1 MAGMIGQPYLDP
13 AQLASV
19 TAIRSAITRL
29 RMLDFI
35 GPGTRQ
41 DMRWT
46 PCRVDEFPS
55 ASAAAFAC
63 DAWRQ
68 SP

>member
-41 DMRWT
+41 DMR
-46 PCRVDEFPS
+46 
-55 ASAAAFAC
+55 
-63 DAWRQ
+63 
-68 SP
+68 

>member
-1 MAGMIGQPYLDP
+1 MLAARALAVIRIQMAGMIGQPYLDP

-41 DMRWT
+41 DMR
-46 PCRVDEFPS
+46 
-55 ASAAAFAC
+55 
-63 DAWRQ
+63 
-68 SP
+68 